1 MEKSTV
7 TSYISKWEYC
17 VLLYHQ
23 RMNKQ
28 IETIPETLRNVSWYY
43 QQRGKKKS
51 SSDFSIYCHVLPE
64 EISLSEKFS
73 VHLNSVCEPL

>member
-17 VLLYHQ
+17 VLLPHQ

-43 QQRGKKKS
+43 QQGGKKS
-51 SSDFSIYCHVLPE
+51 SFDFSIYCHVLPE
-64 EISLSEKFS
+64 ELSLPEKFS
-73 VHLNSVCEPL
+73 VHMNSVCEPL